1 MSTAKKTKRA
11 KRALGQEDDVLEEP
25 TKHRAVAVSRSVRLS
40 QSFFGVSCD
49 RLARALLG
57 KVLARRLPDDTLL
70 RCRIVETECYPGGD
84 DRASSSFQGRRTES
98 NEPLYMEPGTA
109 YVYLTYGMYH
119 CFNISSE
126 GGGAAVLLRAA
137 VPIEG
142 LELMR
147 TLRGARRKDC
157 GRGLKKRE
165 LCNGPAKLCLAM
177 AIDKAALNKEFLPDS
192 QALWLE
198 QDSGDVPVCDVI
210 EATRIGIDR
219 AGKES
224 ANKPLRFYVRG
235 CACVSVRDKAEARA
249 EDAPS

>member
-11 KRALGQEDDVLEEP
+11 KRSLGQEDDVLEEP

-137 VPIEG
+137 VPQCPSK
-142 LELMR
+142 
-147 TLRGARRKDC
+147 ASSSC
-157 GRGLKKRE
+157 GRYAA
-165 LCNGPAKLCLAM
+165 PDAKTAAGASRNASCAM
-177 AIDKAALNKEFLPDS
+177 ALPS
-192 QALWLE
+192 CAWPWP
-198 QDSGDVPVCDVI
+198 S
-210 EATRIGIDR
+210 TRR
-219 AGKES
+219 
-224 ANKPLRFYVRG
+224 R
-235 CACVSVRDKAEARA
+235 
-249 EDAPS
+249 

>member
-1 MSTAKKTKRA
+1 MSTDKRKRA
-11 KRALGQEDDVLEEP
+11 TRALGQDDDVLEEP

-40 QSFFGVSCD
+40 RSFFGVSCE

-126 GGGAAVLLRAA
+126 GDGAAVLLRAA

-157 GRGLKKRE
+157 GRGLKERE

-192 QALWLE
+192 QTLWLE
-198 QDSGDVPVCDVI
+198 RDGGDVQARDVVV
-210 EATRIGIDR
+210 ATRIGIDG

-224 ANKPLRFYVRG
+224 ADKPLRFYVRG
-235 CACVSVRDKAEARA
+235 CACVSVRDKKAEALTL
-249 EDAPS
+249 PS